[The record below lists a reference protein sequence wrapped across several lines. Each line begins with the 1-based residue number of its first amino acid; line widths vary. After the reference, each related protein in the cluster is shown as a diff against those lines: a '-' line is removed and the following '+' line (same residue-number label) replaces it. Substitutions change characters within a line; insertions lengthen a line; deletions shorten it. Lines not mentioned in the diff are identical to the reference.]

1 MWVEDVSAAS
11 IAEGTAQAADPDD
24 SVSYVTADGQTGTY
38 GTFSID
44 TDGAWSYTL
53 DNSLSATNALDVS
66 ETSFDLFTITV
77 QDDQRASTSVVT
89 ITGHGSNDAP
99 TITDADAGSVT
110 EDVTAAS
117 VVQGDAQAIDPD
129 DSVSY
134 VTADGQTGTYGTF
147 SIDTDGAWSYT
158 LDNSLSATNA
168 LDVSE
173 TSFDLFTITLQDDQ
187 TSSTSVVTI
196 TVHGSNDAP
205 TITDADTGSVTED
218 VTAASVA
225 QSSAQAVDPA

>member
-53 DNSLSATNALDVS
+53 DNSLAATNALDVS

-77 QDDQRASTSVVT
+77 QDDQTSSTSVVT
-89 ITGHGSNDAP
+89 ITVHGNNDAP
-99 TITDADAGSVT
+99 TITDADTGSVT

-117 VVQGDAQAIDPD
+117 VVQGNAQAIDPD

-158 LDNSLSATNA
+158 LDNGNPNTDA
-168 LDVSE
+168 LDAGD
-173 TSFDLFTITLQDDQ
+173 TSYDTFTVTAQDDD
-187 TSSTSVVTI
+187 TASDTDVVTI
-196 TVHGSNDAP
+196 T
-205 TITDADTGSVTED
+205 
-218 VTAASVA
+218 
-225 QSSAQAVDPA
+225 